1 MKIKIEEFYM
11 LQHKKIKSVYVWN
24 ENREV
29 LGYKVFKGWFSA
41 WIYKLL
47 KNKKDYKIVRKREIV
62 QEEEI

>member
-24 ENREV
+24 ENKEV
-29 LGYKVFKGWFSA
+29 LGYKTFKNWLSA
-41 WIYKLL
+41 WIYKLF

-62 QEEEI
+62 QEEDI